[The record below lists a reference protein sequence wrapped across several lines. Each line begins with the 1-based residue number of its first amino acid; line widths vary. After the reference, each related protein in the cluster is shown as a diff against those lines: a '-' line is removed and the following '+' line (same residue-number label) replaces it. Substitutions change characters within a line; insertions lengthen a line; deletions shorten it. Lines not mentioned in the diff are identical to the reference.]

1 MLKESEL
8 AEKSAV
14 VALFDTHEAAQEAVR
29 ELQRSGLASN
39 LTECG
44 KRVKIQK
51 AENQITTL
59 MPRSNLLCERSSDGS
74 APEARNPT
82 TAWRPE
88 VKQTN
93 SAPVEFSCHAPN
105 ATAVFVE
112 GTFNDLTPDATLL
125 RPQANGKWTGTL
137 QPHRAAMNTNSW
149 LTGNGA
155 ASTNDFGTMNRVSE
169 AS

>member
-1 MLKESEL
+1 MLEESEL

-59 MPRSNLLCERSSDGS
+59 M
-74 APEARNPT
+74 
-82 TAWRPE
+82 RPS
-88 VKQTN
+88 Q
-93 SAPVEFSCHAPN
+93 PVLSICDQRFFCRMAKKLGCQYC
-105 ATAVFVE
+105 A
-112 GTFNDLTPDATLL
+112 
-125 RPQANGKWTGTL
+125 KK
-137 QPHRAAMNTNSW
+137 
-149 LTGNGA
+149 
-155 ASTNDFGTMNRVSE
+155 
-169 AS
+169 